1 MPRKAARVTE
11 TELAIM
17 DVLWQRG
24 PISVRE
30 IVESLYSE
38 HTPSLH
44 ATVKSLLDRLTEKG
58 CVECDASRFAH
69 RFSARVDR
77 DTLVGEQLQQIADS
91 HFGGSLTPMLL
102 SLVRRAKLNREDRE
116 AILRLIDGIEP
127 PPPEPSS

>member
-11 TELAIM
+11 TEWAIM
-17 DVLWQRG
+17 DVLWKGG

-58 CVECDASRFAH
+58 CVACDASRFAH
-69 RFSARVDR
+69 RFSASIDR

-102 SLVRRAKLNREDRE
+102 SLVSRAKLSREDRE
-116 AILRLIDGIEP
+116 AIRRLIDRIEP
-127 PPPEPSS
+127 PPESSS

>member
-17 DVLWQRG
+17 DVLWKHG

-58 CVECDASRFAH
+58 CVTCDASRFAH
-69 RFSARVDR
+69 RFSASVDR
-77 DTLVGEQLQQIADS
+77 ETFVGEQLQQIADS
-91 HFGGSLTPMLL
+91 HFGGSLTPLLL
-102 SLVRRAKLNREDRE
+102 SLVGHAKLEPQERETIRK
-116 AILRLIDGIEP
+116 LIDGIEP
-127 PPPEPSS
+127 PTPESSS

>member
-17 DVLWQRG
+17 DVLWKHG
-24 PISVRE
+24 PISVRD

-58 CVECDASRFAH
+58 CVTCDASRFAH
-69 RFSARVDR
+69 RFSASVDR
-77 DTLVGEQLQQIADS
+77 ETFVGEQLQQIADS
-91 HFGGSLTPMLL
+91 HFGGSLTPLLL
-102 SLVRRAKLNREDRE
+102 SLFGHAKLEPEERETIRK
-116 AILRLIDGIEP
+116 LIDGIEP
-127 PPPEPSS
+127 PTPETSS

>member
-17 DVLWQRG
+17 DVLWKHG

-44 ATVKSLLDRLTEKG
+44 ATVNSLLDRLTDKG
-58 CVECDASRFAH
+58 CVTCDASRFAH
-69 RFSARVDR
+69 RFSASVDR
-77 DTLVGEQLQQIADS
+77 ETFVGEQLQQIADS
-91 HFGGSLTPMLL
+91 HFGGSLTPLLL
-102 SLVRRAKLNREDRE
+102 SLVSHAKLEREERE
-116 AILRLIDGIEP
+116 AIRKLIDGIEP
-127 PPPEPSS
+127 PTPEALS

>member
-17 DVLWQRG
+17 DVLWRCG

-30 IVESLYSE
+30 IVESLYSK

-44 ATVKSLLDRLTEKG
+44 ATVKSLLDRLTDKG
-58 CVECDASRFAH
+58 LVTCDASRFAH
-69 RFSARVDR
+69 RFSASVDR
-77 DTLVGEQLQQIADS
+77 ELLVGEQLQQIADN

-102 SLVRRAKLNREDRE
+102 TLVNRAKLSRDDRE
-116 AILRLIDGIEP
+116 AIRQIIEHIQ
-127 PPPEPSS
+127 PESSP

>member
-1 MPRKAARVTE
+1 MPRKADRVTE

-17 DVLWQRG
+17 DVLWKRG

-44 ATVKSLLDRLTEKG
+44 ATVKSLLDRLTGKG
-58 CVECDASRFAH
+58 CVTCDASRFAH
-69 RFSARVDR
+69 RFSASVDR
-77 DTLVGEQLQQIADS
+77 ETLVGEQLQQIADN

-102 SLVRRAKLNREDRE
+102 SLVDRAKLNHEQRE
-116 AILRLIDGIEP
+116 AIRSLIDGIEP
-127 PPPEPSS
+127 PPPESSS

>member
-17 DVLWQRG
+17 DVLWKHG

-44 ATVKSLLDRLTEKG
+44 ATVNSLLDRLTDKG
-58 CVECDASRFAH
+58 CVTCDASRFAH
-69 RFSARVDR
+69 RFSASVDR
-77 DTLVGEQLQQIADS
+77 ETFVGEQLQQIADS
-91 HFGGSLTPMLL
+91 HFGGSLTPLLL
-102 SLVRRAKLNREDRE
+102 SLVSHAKLELEERE
-116 AILRLIDGIEP
+116 AIRKLIDGIEP
-127 PPPEPSS
+127 PTPEALS

>member
-17 DVLWQRG
+17 DVLWKHG

-44 ATVKSLLDRLTEKG
+44 ATVNSLLDRLTDKG
-58 CVECDASRFAH
+58 CVTCDASRFAH
-69 RFSARVDR
+69 RFSASVDR
-77 DTLVGEQLQQIADS
+77 ETFVGEQLQQIADS
-91 HFGGSLTPMLL
+91 HFGGSLTPLLL
-102 SLVRRAKLNREDRE
+102 SLVSHAKLEREERE
-116 AILRLIDGIEP
+116 AIRKLVDGIEP
-127 PPPEPSS
+127 PTPEALS

>member
-17 DVLWQRG
+17 DILWERG

-58 CVECDASRFAH
+58 CVTCDASRFAH
-69 RFSARVDR
+69 RFSASVDR
-77 DTLVGEQLQQIADS
+77 ETFVGEQLQQLADN
-91 HFGGSLTPMLL
+91 HFGGSLAPMLL
-102 SLVRRAKLNREDRE
+102 TLVNRARLSRKDRKSIREILDR
-116 AILRLIDGIEP
+116 IRPD
-127 PPPEPSS
+127 SSS